1 MPYLQKASAN
11 HMDSH
16 ILPAGGIWS
25 ISGLR
30 QTFGFK
36 DFYEFGGL
44 KGERKFL
51 VCKWKK
57 GNGVSGGIQPAE
69 IFLCKGAGNRVRRA
83 YKEI

>member
-1 MPYLQKASAN
+1 MDAVSAVASEN

-30 QTFGFK
+30 QTSDSK
-36 DFYEFGGL
+36 IYEFGGL

-57 GNGVSGGIQPAE
+57 GNGISGG
-69 IFLCKGAGNRVRRA
+69 V
-83 YKEI
+83 